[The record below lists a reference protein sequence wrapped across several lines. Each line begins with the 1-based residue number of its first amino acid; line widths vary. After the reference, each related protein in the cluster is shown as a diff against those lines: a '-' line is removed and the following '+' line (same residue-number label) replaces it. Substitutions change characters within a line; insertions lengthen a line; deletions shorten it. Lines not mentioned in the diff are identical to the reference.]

1 MLTDF
6 VEKNL
11 RFREKEGWFLVKNR
25 VVFKKVWFFG
35 HKGYLYRS

>member
-11 RFREKEGWFLVKNR
+11 RFREKERRFLVKIE
-25 VVFKKVWFFG
+25 VVFKKAYVF
-35 HKGYLYRS
+35 LP

>member
-11 RFREKEGWFLVKNR
+11 RFRERKGWFLVKNE
-25 VVFKKVWFFG
+25 VVFKKGICF
-35 HKGYLYRS
+35 LS

>member
-6 VEKNL
+6 VEKKL

-25 VVFKKVWFFG
+25 VVFKKGMVFW
-35 HKGYLYRS
+35 S